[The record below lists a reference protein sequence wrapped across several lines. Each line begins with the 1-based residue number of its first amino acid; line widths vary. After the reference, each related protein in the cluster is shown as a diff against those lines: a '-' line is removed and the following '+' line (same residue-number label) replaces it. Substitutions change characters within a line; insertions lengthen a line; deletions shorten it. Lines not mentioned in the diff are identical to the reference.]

1 MKKFLLS
8 AVTLLC
14 SINLFAQSAAWLKE
28 RKIAEY
34 DKQANAGK
42 FLKNTETFNG
52 ENFDVNYNRCEWSI
66 DPDTFYIAGK
76 VTTYFKT
83 TVAAVTQITFD
94 MHDNLITDSV
104 MYHGTSLVHSQ
115 ASNTLTITLPGPL
128 GNNVLDSVRVIYHG
142 TPGNSGFGS
151 FIQDTHN
158 GTPIIWTLSE
168 PFGAKDWWPCKN
180 TLCGDKIDSIDVI
193 VTCPQAYRTGSNGVL
208 VSDVVLG
215 GNRTCHWKSRYAISA
230 YLVAIAVTNYAHY
243 SNYVPI
249 GTDSIQVLNYVFP
262 EDSATAYAQTP
273 DVITSMT
280 LYDNLF
286 IPYPFRNEKYG
297 HAEFMWG
304 GGMEH
309 QTMTF
314 LVDFG
319 YGLMAHE
326 LAHQWFGDMITCN
339 SWHNIWLNEGFATYL
354 TGLNYEQGYGDM
366 TWSDWKTNTV
376 NDITS
381 LPNGSV
387 YCTDTTDVNRIFDGR
402 LTYSKG
408 GYLLHMLRWVV
419 GDTNF
424 FHGMRDYLN
433 DPALAYG
440 YAGTDDYKAHMEA
453 ASGMNLTEF
462 FNDWFTGQG
471 YPSYNIQCVKY
482 PVNNVQV
489 TINQTQSD
497 ASVSFFE
504 MPVPI
509 YFTDG
514 THDTTIVF
522 NNTSTGQV
530 FNCNP
535 GFNATTITFDPEL
548 HICSKNNT
556 LTVGVKEQP
565 FDHFEFSVN
574 PNPATDKITISY
586 KNISVD
592 RIEIIDM
599 NGKTEVIT
607 QNNQPS
613 NTVEVDISKYHS
625 GNYLVKAVSGNN
637 YVVKKLMKY

>member
-1 MKKFLLS
+1 
-8 AVTLLC
+8 
-14 SINLFAQSAAWLKE
+14 
-28 RKIAEY
+28 
-34 DKQANAGK
+34 
-42 FLKNTETFNG
+42 
-52 ENFDVNYNRCEWSI
+52 
-66 DPDTFYIAGK
+66 
-76 VTTYFKT
+76 
-83 TVAAVTQITFD
+83 
-94 MHDNLITDSV
+94 
-104 MYHGTSLVHSQ
+104 
-115 ASNTLTITLPGPL
+115 
-128 GNNVLDSVRVIYHG
+128 
-142 TPGNSGFGS
+142 
-151 FIQDTHN
+151 
-158 GTPIIWTLSE
+158 
-168 PFGAKDWWPCKN
+168 
-180 TLCGDKIDSIDVI
+180 
-193 VTCPQAYRTGSNGVL
+193 
-208 VSDVVLG
+208 
-215 GNRTCHWKSRYAISA
+215 
-230 YLVAIAVTNYAHY
+230 
-243 SNYVPI
+243 
-249 GTDSIQVLNYVFP
+249 
-262 EDSATAYAQTP
+262 
-273 DVITSMT
+273 
-280 LYDNLF
+280 
-286 IPYPFRNEKYG
+286 
-297 HAEFMWG
+297 
-304 GGMEH
+304 
-309 QTMTF
+309 
-314 LVDFG
+314 
-319 YGLMAHE
+319 
-326 LAHQWFGDMITCN
+326 
-339 SWHNIWLNEGFATYL
+339 
-354 TGLNYEQGYGDM
+354 
-366 TWSDWKTNTV
+366 
-376 NDITS
+376 
-381 LPNGSV
+381 
-387 YCTDTTDVNRIFDGR
+387 
-402 LTYSKG
+402 
-408 GYLLHMLRWVV
+408 MLRWVV